1 METPWAAPR
10 FNASRRKQ
18 TAIAAM
24 QSDRFLTHTDLLI
37 CPTPDDKDATACR
50 DRQCRHD
57 NYNAGL
63 GITMNTKRTYA
74 VITACVAVLGG
85 QGTAHAAGIE
95 LAAFGSFQNIVAGP
109 KTSWWLQN
117 NDEVT
122 DAVLLWGDVGCP
134 QCDLT
139 SRLIFDGLG
148 STYKPTFASL
158 PVGTAFQLSYFSFLK
173 GTPGHRRTNVSAL
186 DLSLSLHTTEGA
198 IGDFVFGVT
207 IDNTHDK
214 QKKGNAGHLKLVY
227 DLGPHS
233 FSYAGQLYSLDFL
246 GLSTDEGKSFT
257 DSLTVPENEKL
268 ASGLFATITAKATPP
283 TEPVPVPAAAWLL
296 GSGLLGL
303 VGLGRRR

>member
-1 METPWAAPR
+1 
-10 FNASRRKQ
+10 
-18 TAIAAM
+18 
-24 QSDRFLTHTDLLI
+24 
-37 CPTPDDKDATACR
+37 
-50 DRQCRHD
+50 
-57 NYNAGL
+57 
-63 GITMNTKRTYA
+63 MNTKRIYA
-74 VITACVAVLGG
+74 AITACAAALLGG

-109 KTSWWLQN
+109 KTSQWLQN

-122 DAVLLWGDVGCP
+122 DAVLLWGDVGCH

-148 STYKPTFASL
+148 SMHKPTFASL
-158 PVGTAFQLSYFSFLK
+158 PVGTAFQVGYFSFLN

-186 DLSLSLHTTEGA
+186 DLSLSFHTTEGA

-214 QKKGNAGHLKLVY
+214 QKKGNADHLTLVY
-227 DLGPHS
+227 DQGPYS

-246 GLSTDEGKSFT
+246 GLSTDGGKSFT

-268 ASGLFATITAKATPP
+268 ASGLFATITAKSTPP
-283 TEPVPVPAAAWLL
+283 IEPVPVPAAAWLL

-303 VGLGRRR
+303 IGLGRRR